1 MATIPES
8 HADLIGAPH
17 FAHLATVNADG
28 SPQTSVIWVQRDGDD
43 ILFTTDATYRKGHN
57 MRRDARVALSIHDE
71 KNPYRYIELRGRAQM
86 TPRDS
91 YDFLDGLTKRYMGL
105 DEYPEKDNAGGGVL
119 VRVTVDHVVT
129 FDWQPPTGVPTASE

>member
-1 MATIPES
+1 MATSPDS

-43 ILFTTDATYRKGHN
+43 VLFTTNGNRKMRN

-71 KNPYRYIELRGRAQM
+71 KNPYRYIELRGQAQM

-91 YDFLDGLTKRYMGL
+91 YDFLDGLTKQYLGL
-105 DEYPEKDNAGGGVL
+105 DEYPEKDDAGGGVL
-119 VRVTVDHVVT
+119 VRVAVDHVVT
-129 FDWQPPTGVPTASE
+129 FDWQPPSGVPAAGE

>member
-1 MATIPES
+1 MAKIPDS

-43 ILFTTDATYRKGHN
+43 VLFTTNGNRKMRN
-57 MRRDARVALSIHDE
+57 MRRDPRVALSIHDE

-91 YDFLDGLTKRYMGL
+91 YDFLDGLTKQYLAL
-105 DEYPEKDNAGGGVL
+105 DEYPEKDDAGGGVL
-119 VRVTVDHVVT
+119 VRVSVDHVVT
-129 FDWQPPTGVPTASE
+129 FDWQPPAGVPVAGE